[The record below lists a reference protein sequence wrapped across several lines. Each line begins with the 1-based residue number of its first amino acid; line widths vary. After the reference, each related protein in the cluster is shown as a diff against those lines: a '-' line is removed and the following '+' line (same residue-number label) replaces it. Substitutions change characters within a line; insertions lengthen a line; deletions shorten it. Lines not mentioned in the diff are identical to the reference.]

1 MKTVKDL
8 ISEISELLLFIK
20 KEYPVSYKLLD
31 EDPITIPNLEHP
43 HVSTEDLE
51 KYLEILKDLI
61 AKKQIQ
67 K

>member
-1 MKTVKDL
+1 MCG
-8 ISEISELLLFIK
+8 LLLFIK

-51 KYLEILKDLI
+51 IYLEILKDLI
-61 AKKQIQ
+61 AKKQI
-67 K
+67 KK